1 MSRWVASSTDSSLIS
16 ALASATSQQAMAE
29 LPSGPVIVVAPT
41 AAQRPHLLRTWL
53 LTRPHDPSP
62 VIVTMAQFVRRFGQ
76 QVVRDGPRILHES
89 AVGVLLRHAS
99 AEHPSVASLG
109 LSAETIVRWAQHDL
123 SPDDLEKTS
132 DDNSAPSRSMR
143 IRRDAAGVWRRLHES
158 YGWRGCDR
166 GTYARIL
173 AGQISPAHQA
183 GYLHVDA
190 TQYSRL
196 LVMDT
201 HGITP
206 IDRLLLMRLAEGG
219 WDIGIRFC
227 DEPGIVLEDLPQS
240 TTSSDIQVLVA
251 GGWHAGGRNQE
262 PVPQQITIAQCASR
276 LDEVR
281 TALMEVRHMVASGGA
296 LTDICL
302 CLPGS
307 TDYRQLLDQQA
318 RLYGVPLA
326 MSLPRRVATTRI
338 GAAIAAA
345 CQVMTGGWQR
355 IDLQRLFAEPLLESI
370 RATGAADL
378 IEIALRDRIR
388 GGLGVEHWHERLEW
402 GLQATLASKERA
414 SESGDDVFARDRS
427 VRAYERARGVVQRL
441 ESHLHVASTEELPG
455 VDFASMIMES
465 VVGGLQLDEA
475 LERALVAGQ
484 AVADDSVIEVELE
497 AFDKIRDSLT
507 LYASLAQ
514 DHELPA
520 LTLAEHVSAWWG
532 MVEKMSIDVG
542 THHAG
547 VTVATPAELRSR
559 RFRHVIVLGFIDG
572 EFPRTAGSY
581 FDEELLP
588 LVARRLD
595 AEAMADM
602 LVAAIG
608 GRLTMLLPKM
618 IDDTLTIPSTFAA
631 LVPQAQFVQ
640 ADEPPVAA
648 HQHDTRDVGEAYR
661 AQQHVQ
667 LFAGAQGEVPEEI
680 AQEQSRRMSASRFD
694 AMTKCPF
701 AYLATKVMRLD
712 TASSDDAR
720 LTALERGNVM
730 HELIAEF
737 FHRVMPRQALADVT
751 REELLSRR
759 VELDPAGIERYWEL
773 LCRLVDEYAERHAWT
788 HTYAVAERQAL
799 VGSPAMAGLL
809 RRWLELEIEYQ
820 QETGFAPALFELT
833 LQEDLVVD
841 GGAVS
846 VALPITARIDRVDL
860 RQAGD
865 DLEFTVNDY
874 KPSASNYAMN
884 AVVEG
889 TLSQMPIYLKA
900 TATWLARHGVP
911 ATGVGAV
918 YRSFG
923 SSINQA
929 EDPMNK
935 VVLYD
940 QRLKG
945 AGRSRT
951 MKFAQISKSLADLP
965 ELTLAEQV
973 DRILPQ
979 LLAPRAEI
987 LGGTFAVR
995 PAKYAC
1001 QTCRMSE
1008 FCRIR
1013 QWGPATADEK
1023 GHHA

>member
-1 MSRWVASSTDSSLIS
+1 MSRWVASSSDSLLIS
-16 ALASATSQQAMAE
+16 ALAAATSQQAMAE
-29 LPSGPVIVVAPT
+29 LPTGPLIVVVPT
-41 AAQRPHLLRTWL
+41 AAQRPHLLRAWL
-53 LTRPHDPSP
+53 KARAHDPSP
-62 VIVTMAQFVRRFGQ
+62 VIVTMAQFVRRLGQ
-76 QVVRDGPRILHES
+76 QVVQDGPRILHES

-109 LSAETIVRWAQHDL
+109 LSAETVVRWAQHDL
-123 SPDDLEKTS
+123 SPDDLEKTA
-132 DDNSAPSRSMR
+132 DDHSAPSRSMR
-143 IRRDAAGVWRRLHES
+143 IRRDAADVWRRLHES

-173 AGQISPAHQA
+173 AGQVSTKQQD
-183 GYLHVDA
+183 GYLHADG
-190 TQYSRL
+190 TRYRRL
-196 LVMDT
+196 VVLDT

-219 WDIGIRFC
+219 WEIGIRFC
-227 DEPGIVLEDLPQS
+227 DEPDIVLEDLPQS

-251 GGWHAGGRNQE
+251 GGWHAGGCNEQPEPQE
-262 PVPQQITIAQCASR
+262 ITIAQCASR
-276 LDEVR
+276 LGEVR
-281 TALMEVRHMVASGGA
+281 TALMEVRHLAVSGGA

-307 TDYRQLLDQQA
+307 ADYRRLLDQQA

-370 RATGAADL
+370 RAGGAADL
-378 IEIALRDRIR
+378 LEIALRDRIR

-402 GLQATLASKERA
+402 GLQATHASKERA
-414 SESGDDVFARDRS
+414 SASGDDVFARDRS

-441 ESHLHVASTEELPG
+441 ETHLHRASTEVLSG

-465 VVGGLQLDEA
+465 VVSGLQLDEA
-475 LERALVAGQ
+475 LERALVAGE
-484 AVADDSVIEVELE
+484 ALADGWVIEVELD
-497 AFDKIRDSLT
+497 AYDKIRDSLT

-520 LTLAEHVSAWWG
+520 LTVAEHVFAWWG

-547 VTVATPAELRSR
+547 VTVCTPAELRGR

-588 LVARRLD
+588 QVARRLD
-595 AEAMADM
+595 AEAMADT
-602 LVAAIG
+602 LAAAAG
-608 GRLTMLLPKM
+608 GRLTLLLPKM

-631 LVPQAQFVQ
+631 LVPQAQVVQ

-648 HQHDTRDVGEAYR
+648 HRHDTQDAGQAYR
-661 AQQHVQ
+661 STQVVQ
-667 LFAGAQGEVPEEI
+667 LFARTQGEIPQEI
-680 AQEQSRRMSASRFD
+680 EQEQSRRMSASRFD

-701 AYLATKVMRLD
+701 AYMATKVMRLD
-712 TASSDDAR
+712 SASSDDAR

-751 REELLSRR
+751 REELLGRR
-759 VELDPAGIERYWEL
+759 VELDPSGIERYWDM

-799 VGSPAMAGLL
+799 IGSPAMAGLL

-833 LQEDLVVD
+833 LEEDLDVD
-841 GGAVS
+841 AGGQGMM
-846 VALPITARIDRVDL
+846 LPITARIDRVDL
-860 RQAGD
+860 RLAGD
-865 DLEFTVNDY
+865 DLEFMVNDY
-874 KPSASNYAMN
+874 KPSADSFAMN

-889 TLSQMPIYLKA
+889 TLSQMPIYIKA
-900 TATWLARHGVP
+900 TETWLARCGVR
-911 ATGVGAV
+911 AVAVGAV

-923 SSINQA
+923 SAMNQA
-929 EDPMNK
+929 DDPMNK

-945 AGRSRT
+945 AGKSRT
-951 MKFAQISKSLADLP
+951 MKFAQISQSFADLP

-979 LLAPRAEI
+979 LLVPRAEI
-987 LGGTFAVR
+987 LSGTFAVR
-995 PAKYAC
+995 PTKNAC

-1013 QWGPATADEK
+1013 QWGPTTANQE

>member
-1 MSRWVASSTDSSLIS
+1 
-16 ALASATSQQAMAE
+16 
-29 LPSGPVIVVAPT
+29 
-41 AAQRPHLLRTWL
+41 
-53 LTRPHDPSP
+53 
-62 VIVTMAQFVRRFGQ
+62 
-76 QVVRDGPRILHES
+76 
-89 AVGVLLRHAS
+89 
-99 AEHPSVASLG
+99 
-109 LSAETIVRWAQHDL
+109 
-123 SPDDLEKTS
+123 
-132 DDNSAPSRSMR
+132 
-143 IRRDAAGVWRRLHES
+143 
-158 YGWRGCDR
+158 
-166 GTYARIL
+166 
-173 AGQISPAHQA
+173 
-183 GYLHVDA
+183 
-190 TQYSRL
+190 
-196 LVMDT
+196 
-201 HGITP
+201 
-206 IDRLLLMRLAEGG
+206 
-219 WDIGIRFC
+219 
-227 DEPGIVLEDLPQS
+227 
-240 TTSSDIQVLVA
+240 
-251 GGWHAGGRNQE
+251 
-262 PVPQQITIAQCASR
+262 VPQQITIAQCASR

>member
-1 MSRWVASSTDSSLIS
+1 M
-16 ALASATSQQAMAE
+16 TSQEVMTG
-29 LPSGPVIVVAPT
+29 LPSGPVIVVVPT

-62 VIVTMAQFVRRFGQ
+62 VIVTMAQFVRRFGM

-89 AVGVLLRHAS
+89 AVGVLLRHAC

-109 LSAETIVRWAQHDL
+109 LSAETIVRWAQHGL
-123 SPDDLEKTS
+123 SPDDLEKTA
-132 DDNSAPSRSMR
+132 DDHSAPSRSVR
-143 IRRDAAGVWRRLHES
+143 IRRDAADVWRRLHES

-173 AGQISPAHQA
+173 AGQISPTQQA
-183 GYLHVDA
+183 GYVHADGTL
-190 TQYSRL
+190 YSRL
-196 LVMDT
+196 VVLDT

-219 WDIGIRFC
+219 WEIGIRFC
-227 DEPGIVLEDLPQS
+227 DEPEIVMDDLPQS
-240 TTSSDIQVLVA
+240 TTLSDIQVLVA
-251 GGWHAGGRNQE
+251 GGWHAGGSNQA
-262 PVPQQITIAQCASR
+262 PVPQKITIAQCASR

-281 TALMEVRHMVASGGA
+281 TALMEVRHMAASGGA
-296 LTDICL
+296 LTDVCL

-307 TDYRQLLDQQA
+307 ADYRRLLDQQA

-326 MSLPRRVATTRI
+326 MALPRRVATSRI

-370 RATGAADL
+370 RAAGAADL
-378 IEIALRDRIR
+378 MEIALRDRIR
-388 GGLGVEHWHERLEW
+388 GGSGAEHWHERLEW

-441 ESHLHVASTEELPG
+441 EKHLHGASSDILSG

-465 VVGGLQLDEA
+465 VVAGLQLDEA
-475 LERALVAGQ
+475 LERALVTGE
-484 AVADDSVIEVELE
+484 AVADASVIEVELE

-520 LTLAEHVSAWWG
+520 LTFAEHVFAWWS
-532 MVEKMSIDVG
+532 MVEKMSVDVG

-559 RFRHVIVLGFIDG
+559 RFQHAIMLGFIDG

-588 LVARRLD
+588 QVARRLD
-595 AEAMADM
+595 AEAMADA
-602 LVAAIG
+602 LAAAIG

-648 HQHDTRDVGEAYR
+648 HQHDTRDVGEAY
-661 AQQHVQ
+661 QSPQHVQ
-667 LFAGAQGEVPEEI
+667 LFAGTNGEIPEEI
-680 AQEQSRRMSASRFD
+680 EQEQSRRMSASRFD

-712 TASSDDAR
+712 TATSDDAR

-737 FHRVMPRQALADVT
+737 FHRVMPRQALRDIT

-759 VELDPAGIERYWEL
+759 VVLEPVMIERYWDM
-773 LCRLVDEYAERHAWT
+773 LCGLVDEYAERHAWT
-788 HTYAVAERQAL
+788 HTYSVAERQAL
-799 VGSPAMAGLL
+799 VGSPATAGLL

-833 LQEDLVVD
+833 LEEDLVVD
-841 GGAVS
+841 GGAES
-846 VALPITARIDRVDL
+846 VTLPITARIDRVDL

-874 KPSASNYAMN
+874 KPAAAGYAMN

-889 TLSQMPIYLKA
+889 TLSQMPLYIKA
-900 TATWLARHGVP
+900 TATWLARHGVR
-911 ATGVGAV
+911 ATPVGAV

-945 AGRSRT
+945 AGRSHT
-951 MKFAQISKSLADLP
+951 LKFAQISKSLADLP
-965 ELTLAEQV
+965 DLTLAEQV

-987 LGGTFAVR
+987 LNGTFAVR

-1013 QWGPATADEK
+1013 QWGPATADEE